1 METRRCSDT
10 QSRASRRELACTFSL
25 SGRPHRCHLVSVT
38 SSPDDLHLQLHLQPE
53 AWPDPA
59 GTEVGGRG
67 LLSRNRT
74 KLMGVLLVFSNGIM
88 KYSDFFYTLSLFH

>member
-10 QSRASRRELACTFSL
+10 QSRASRRELACTYSL
-25 SGRPHRCHLVSVT
+25 SGRPHRCHLVSVA

-67 LLSRNRT
+67 LLSNRT
-74 KLMGVLLVFSNGIM
+74 KLMGRKTISYDVKVFCM
-88 KYSDFFYTLSLFH
+88 